1 MKKEY
6 QDLSKAYQSIYE
18 VVTDRPTNP
27 TTLKPDPRSTKIAQD
42 LFAKPS
48 TIAPAATPTKPA
60 STPPV
65 AAKPATLPAASVSP
79 NSTTTSPAAPPA
91 VPQKTFQ
98 QELDDLRKASAQATM
113 IGPSKE
119 AQALMSTRAK
129 NILGPEKL
137 KAGIEAQQRV
147 EKMKSE
153 IGMPKVEA
161 PKPAAVPPPAP
172 TLPPPSTKP
181 ETRQPTSPP
190 PPKPSTGLT
199 PEEKKQIDDFR
210 KLSTLEKLSRK
221 NEMEKRLSKLDP
233 KKKQEV
239 MDYYN
244 RKESYEDLYDEVLDY
259 LINEGYSEE
268 ESKKIM
274 VKDISTLVK
283 NINN

>member
-1 MKKEY
+1 
-6 QDLSKAYQSIYE
+6 
-18 VVTDRPTNP
+18 
-27 TTLKPDPRSTKIAQD
+27 
-42 LFAKPS
+42 
-48 TIAPAATPTKPA
+48 
-60 STPPV
+60 
-65 AAKPATLPAASVSP
+65 
-79 NSTTTSPAAPPA
+79 
-91 VPQKTFQ
+91 
-98 QELDDLRKASAQATM
+98 
-113 IGPSKE
+113 
-119 AQALMSTRAK
+119 MSTRAK

-181 ETRQPTSPP
+181 ETRKPTSPP

-199 PEEKKQIDDFR
+199 AQEKKEIDDFR
-210 KLSTLEKLSRK
+210 KLNTLEKLSK
-221 NEMEKRLSKLDP
+221 KGEMEQKLSKLDP
-233 KKKQEV
+233 KKRKEV

-268 ESKKIM
+268 EP
-274 VKDISTLVK
+274 IS
-283 NINN
+283 